1 MIHSI
6 LTAMQQPWYVF
17 SGFAVC
23 FFMFGLLCD
32 HNEVRNDWVGSIAVF
47 IMAGIFWPVT
57 VGFLLGSLAQRW
69 LK

>member
-17 SGFAVC
+17 MVIAMSGYLV
-23 FFMFGLLCD
+23 GLLFD
-32 HNEVRNDWVGSIAVF
+32 NKDVRDNWFA
-47 IMAGIFWPVT
+47 AGIVFSILSVCWPIT
-57 VGFLLGSLAQRW
+57 LGFLLGSLVQRW